1 MVLLLFS
8 YYKETFLEQWIHNKY
23 EEHGIIHITDY
34 SIENIAAAFDVNL
47 VFGNFPPFSD
57 NEDRVIFLNKHS
69 DPVLTRA
76 IFFHELCHVLRHAG
90 DQRVMPELF
99 KDAQEAEAEQFVL
112 YAAIPFYMF
121 AKMEVP
127 DQRCEAIPYLAEHFQ
142 VSMKVAEDRLDQI
155 QRRILH
161 GSLLAAAREA
171 HQENKTKQQPNW
183 TPETTRIL
191 DQLNQQL
198 VKRGQSHA
206 HRRVL

>member
-34 SIENIAAAFDVNL
+34 SIDNIAAAFDVNL
-47 VFGNFPPFSD
+47 VFGDFPPFSD
-57 NEDRVIFLNKHS
+57 NEDRVIFLNKYA

-99 KDAQEAEAEQFVL
+99 KDAQEAEAEHFVL

-127 DQRCEAIPYLAEHFQ
+127 DQRYEAIPYLAEHFQ
-142 VSMKVAEDRLDQI
+142 VSMKVAEQRLDQI

-171 HQENKTKQQPNW
+171 QHSRSPQQQPNL

-198 VKRGQSHA
+198 TKRGQAHA